1 MTPQVPPPAALSY
14 FVDEAGDPTL
24 FGARGKVLVGT
35 EGCSRH
41 FMLGVLHVDDVQALS
56 AELQTLRQSL
66 LADPYFKRV
75 PSMQPEQRKTALA
88 FHAKDD
94 VPEVRREVFQVLA
107 RHPLRFFALVRDK
120 LAVAQYVQQRNAFDD
135 TYRFNP
141 NELYDSLVSRLFKD
155 RLHLSPEVRVCFAR
169 RGSSDRSQALFAA
182 LEKAGTRFA
191 QKWNRPMSS
200 NIQVRESSPIADTAL
215 QATDYF
221 LWALQRYFE
230 RQESRYLELVWP
242 QVALVHAV
250 DQTHR
255 APYGEYYTKKKPLV

>member
-1 MTPQVPPPAALSY
+1 MTPQAIPPARLDY

-24 FGARGKVLVGT
+24 FGSRGKVLVGT

-41 FMLGVLHVDDVQALS
+41 FMLGVLHVTDAPALS
-56 AELQTLRQSL
+56 LELQTLRSTL
-66 LADPYFKRV
+66 LVDPYFKRV

-94 VPEVRREVFQVLA
+94 VPEVRREVFRVLS
-107 RHPLRFFALVRDK
+107 RHPLRFFAVVRDK
-120 LAVAQYVQQRNAFDD
+120 QAVLHYVQQRNAFDD
-135 TYRFNP
+135 AYRYNP

-169 RGSSDRSQALFAA
+169 RGSSDRSLALAAA
-182 LEKAGTRFA
+182 LEKARTRFTV
-191 QKWNRPMSS
+191 KWQRPVSS
-200 NIQVRESSPIADTAL
+200 AIQVREASPTAEAAL

-221 LWALQRYFE
+221 LWALQRHFE
-230 RQESRYLELVWP
+230 RGESRYLELLWP

-250 DQTHR
+250 DQT
-255 APYGEYYTKKKPLV
+255 AQTAYGVYYTQKKPLV